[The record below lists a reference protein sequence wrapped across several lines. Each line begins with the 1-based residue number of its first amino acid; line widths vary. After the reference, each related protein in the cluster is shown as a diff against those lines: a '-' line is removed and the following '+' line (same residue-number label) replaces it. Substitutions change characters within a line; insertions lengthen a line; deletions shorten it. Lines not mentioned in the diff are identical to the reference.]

1 MFMTVEHGMTNR
13 KEMRCFIEL
22 KQKDADRV
30 LSEVVDAR
38 KRLAGLEQ

>member
-22 KQKDADRV
+22 KQKDADHV